1 MNNKKAK
8 NLGIK
13 DVMEVLGPKK
23 PKEINTN
30 EQFGE
35 VLKDQREFFGLS
47 IDDLAD
53 ELHCSPD
60 KIKLFEAGEKLPSSK
75 MFISYIYRLLLE
87 INHMCFYIH
96 ETRARDR
103 KRVLISRFRK
113 RHAEKC
119 NKGNNK
125 LL

>member
-1 MNNKKAK
+1 VNNKKAK

-53 ELHCSPD
+53 ELHCSPN
-60 KIKLFEAGEKLPSSK
+60 KIKFFEAGEKMPSYR
-75 MFISYIYRLLLE
+75 MFILYIYALDLE
-87 INHMCFYIH
+87 PSEIWYYINKTIEHN
-96 ETRARDR
+96 A
-103 KRVLISRFRK
+103 L
-113 RHAEKC
+113 
-119 NKGNNK
+119 
-125 LL
+125 